1 MSLADSLQA
10 NFYSAFRCIG
20 DACEDTCCHGWG
32 ISVDKATYGRYQQ
45 VTDVVLQPKLQ
56 QLVTIKNTNSDSA
69 YAAIQLDGDRCP
81 FLDKGLCGI
90 QKRLGEDYLCHT
102 CATYPR
108 IQNSVEGRIESSL
121 ELSCPEAARL
131 TLRDERPLDFGQ
143 PLSGVRG
150 LVLSLL
156 QNRNYAISKRLVLVG
171 HVCDKWAELQSELD
185 RQQFLQGFALAVKC
199 GLYDAHLHSLT
210 VDPAKQL
217 MLALD
222 LMVARVQLDYTLP
235 HYLELYRDFV
245 DGLGLKAGASAEIFG
260 ARYQAAYEAYY
271 APFMAKHQHMLEHYL
286 VSYAFKTMFP
296 FGLPPVNKLLN
307 LPNPQGTPV
316 AQYMLMASYFA
327 ISKAVMIGLAAKHKS
342 EFSANHV
349 VRSIHSISRT
359 LEHCASYPK
368 HLLEILASKGIRNSC
383 GMAILTQN

>member
-1 MSLADSLQA
+1 MFLADSLQA

-32 ISVDKATYGRYQQ
+32 ISVDKATYTRYQE
-45 VTDVVLQPKLQ
+45 VTDIELHPKLQ

-81 FLDKGLCGI
+81 FLDEGLCII

-108 IQNSVEGRIESSL
+108 IQNSVEGHIENSL

-131 TLRDERPLDFGQ
+131 TLKDERPLDFGQ

-156 QNRNYAISKRLVLVG
+156 QNRNYPVSKRLVLVG
-171 HVCDKWAELQSELD
+171 HVCDKWAELESEPD
-185 RQQFLQGFALAVKC
+185 KQQFLGGFALAVNC
-199 GLYDAHLHSLT
+199 GLYDAHLQSLT
-210 VDPAKQL
+210 ADPAKQL

-245 DGLGLKAGASAEIFG
+245 DGLELKAGANAEVFG
-260 ARYQAAYEAYY
+260 ARYQAAYETYY
-271 APFMAKHQHMLEHYL
+271 APFMTKHQHMLEHYL

-296 FGLPPVNKLLN
+296 LGLPPVNKLLN
-307 LPNPQGTPV
+307 LPNPAGTPV
-316 AQYMLMASYFA
+316 AQYMLIASYFA
-327 ISKAVMIGLAAKHKS
+327 ISKAVMIGLAAKHKGD
-342 EFSANHV
+342 FSTAHV

-359 LEHCASYPK
+359 LEHCASYPRRV
-368 HLLEILASKGIRNSC
+368 LEILASKGIRNSS
-383 GMAILTQN
+383 GMAVLTQN